1 MGILPPGNPRCA
13 RPGGV
18 VGWRVVTTRPH
29 VSPPPLPA
37 GLSLRRPP
45 VAGPDEPADDLLEG
59 WYQAVARGFHQG
71 RLTAASRQVWLDHLR
86 EDAVRPLGVWEETP
100 ALEGGALPVAT
111 YSSYDKELTTGA
123 GTVPARMI
131 SDVTVAPTHRRRGL
145 LRTIITTDLR
155 DAAAAGVPVAVLT
168 ASEGSIYGRFGFGPA
183 THEQQWEVD
192 TSARYALRGPAP
204 AGRVV
209 LLEPA
214 EAWPHVD
221 AVFARWH
228 ARQRG
233 SLPRPRFYESMLSG
247 AWNPAEG
254 GPDHRLRVA
263 VHLDAAGEPDGHVA
277 YRVEGERGVRTVD
290 VVDLVTLGPSAHRAL
305 WRFLA
310 DLDLVG
316 TVRWGHAGLADP
328 LPWSLVE
335 PRAVRVVGQRD
346 SLWVRLVDVPAAL
359 EARPW
364 FDDGSV
370 VLEVADP
377 LGLSSGRWRLTSAG
391 GRATCEATDAEAGVR
406 LEADTLGALYLGGTR
421 LETLS
426 AAGRVAGSPAA
437 VHAFAAMVDGGPPP
451 HSLTDF

>member
-1 MGILPPGNPRCA
+1 MLRAPALPGPGA
-13 RPGGV
+13 EPGPELA
-18 VGWRVVTTRPH
+18 GWCE
-29 VSPPPLPA
+29 A
-37 GLSLRRPP
+37 
-45 VAGPDEPADDLLEG
+45 
-59 WYQAVARGFHQG
+59 QARGFHQP
-71 RLTAASRQVWLDHLR
+71 RLGEASRAAWLDHLR
-86 EDAVRPLGVWEETP
+86 ADAVRPLGIWEEAP
-100 ALEGGALPVAT
+100 ALGAGDLPVAT
-111 YSSYDKELTTGA
+111 YSSYDKQLSTGA
-123 GTVPARMI
+123 GTVDARMI

-145 LRTIITTDLR
+145 LRTLITVDLR
-155 DAAAAGVPVAVLT
+155 DAAAAGIPVAVLT

-183 THEQQWEVD
+183 TQEQQWEVD
-192 TSARYALRGPAP
+192 TSARFALRGAPP

-214 EAWPHVD
+214 EAWPHVA
-221 AVFARWH
+221 AVFGRWH

-233 SLPRPRFYESMLSG
+233 SLQRPRFYESILSG
-247 AWNPAEG
+247 AWNPTED
-254 GPDHRLRVA
+254 GPDRRLRVA

-277 YRVEGERGVRTVD
+277 YRVEGDRGVRTAD
-290 VVDLVTLGPSAHRAL
+290 VVDLVALGPTAHRAL

-316 TVRWGHAGLADP
+316 TVRWAHAGLADP

-359 EARPW
+359 AARPW
-364 FDDGSV
+364 FAEGSV

-377 LGLSSGRWRLTSAG
+377 LALSSGRWRVTSAG
-391 GRATCEATDAEAGVR
+391 GSATCRASDEEPEVR

-421 LETLS
+421 VETLS
-426 AAGRVAGSPAA
+426 AAGRVAGAPGA
-437 VHAFAAMVDGGPPP
+437 VHAFAAMLDGGPPP